1 MTQEMIDY
9 YANLYLEDNRLN
21 EGLGR
26 FEYERTKDILS
37 RYLHPNHSVILDIG
51 GGPGAYALW
60 LAAQGYQVH
69 LLDLVPRHVAIAKA
83 QSRMH
88 GLSLASFMVGDA
100 RSLPF
105 GDAYANDILLMGPL
119 YHLPERTERLH
130 ALRESRRVLKSGGRI
145 FCAAISRYASVLDGF
160 RIRLF
165 DDPRYEQI
173 VERDL
178 AEGQHR
184 NIVPEQ
190 DYFTTAFFHKPSEL
204 RAEIEEAG
212 LICDKVL
219 GVEGPLVLMP
229 ALNEWIDTSET
240 YYRLALKYMQC
251 LEEEES
257 LLGASSHLL
266 AIGIK
271 P

>member
-1 MTQEMIDY
+1 MTQDIIDY
-9 YANLYLEDNRLN
+9 YANLNPEDNRLN
-21 EGLGR
+21 EDVGR

-37 RYLHPNHSVILDIG
+37 RYLHPGHPVILDIG

-60 LAAQGYQVH
+60 LAGQGYRVH
-69 LLDLVPRHVAIAKA
+69 LLDLVAHHVAMAKA
-83 QSRMH
+83 RARTH
-88 GLSLASFMVGDA
+88 GLSLASLAVGDA
-100 RSLPF
+100 RALPF
-105 GDAYANDILLMGPL
+105 GDAYADEVLLMGPL
-119 YHLPERTERLH
+119 YHLPARTDRLR

-160 RIRLF
+160 RARLF
-165 DDPRYEQI
+165 DDPRFEQI

-178 AEGQHR
+178 VDGQHR
-184 NIVPEQ
+184 NIAPEH
-190 DYFTTAFFHKPSEL
+190 DYFTTAFFHEPSDL

-219 GVEGPLVLMP
+219 GVEGPLVLISG
-229 ALNEWIDTSET
+229 LNEWLDTRET
-240 YYRLALKYMQC
+240 YYRLALKYMQR

-266 AIGIK
+266 AIAVK